1 MSVCGQVSSWDGTRH
16 CFMEILMYAQDIP
29 EDWKHKHNLC
39 THVWIY
45 ISKVSVSYS
54 TLHVHSVIYKP
65 VVLVM
70 LQDICR
76 LVWKVAWEYWCL
88 SNLIEM
94 YSSSWQQFLVQ
105 CSINNGQVGL
115 WKEGWVGL
123 QCYDGVN
130 SCMCNC
136 LS

>member
-1 MSVCGQVSSWDGTRH
+1 MSVCGQVSSWDGTRY
-16 CFMEILMYAQDIP
+16 CFMEMLMYAQDIP

-94 YSSSWQQFLVQ
+94 YSSPWQQFLVQ
-105 CSINNGQVGL
+105 VQHKQWASRIVEGGL
-115 WKEGWVGL
+115 GWTAMLRWCQLLHV
-123 QCYDGVN
+123 
-130 SCMCNC
+130 
-136 LS
+136 